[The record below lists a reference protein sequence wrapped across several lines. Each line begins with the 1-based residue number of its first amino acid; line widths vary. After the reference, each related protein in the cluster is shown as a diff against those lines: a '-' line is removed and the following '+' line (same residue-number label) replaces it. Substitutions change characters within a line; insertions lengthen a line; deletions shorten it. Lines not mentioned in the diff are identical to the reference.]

1 MKNIIE
7 KAKEIR
13 LAIFDVDGVL
23 TNGKLI
29 YGPDGLE
36 YKEFHVHDGQGIK
49 FLQSTGVEVAI
60 ITACKSKAITK
71 RMQDLG
77 IKYVY
82 QGNLDKIP
90 AFEDLKQK
98 LNLHNKQ
105 IAYIGDDL
113 PDLPLIVQAGLGI
126 TVSNAPAIMQQHATW
141 VTKAAGGCGA
151 AREMCELI
159 MQAQGTYEAI
169 INNYL
174 QRALSVDQASPES
187 TST

>member
-1 MKNIIE
+1 MKNTIE
-7 KAKEIR
+7 KAKNIR

-49 FLQSTGVEVAI
+49 FLQATGVEVAI
-60 ITACKSKAITK
+60 ITACQSKAITK

-77 IKYVY
+77 IKHVY

-98 LNLHNKQ
+98 LNLHNEQ
-105 IAYIGDDL
+105 IAYMGDDL
-113 PDLPLIVQAGLGI
+113 PDLPLILQAGLGA
-126 TVSNAPAIMQQHATW
+126 TVANAPTIIQQHAAW
-141 VTKAAGGCGA
+141 IAKAPGGYGA
-151 AREMCELI
+151 ARELCELI
-159 MQAQGTYEAI
+159 MQAQQTYDAI
-169 INNYL
+169 INSYIE
-174 QRALSVDQASPES
+174 RARPLTVNEASNS
-187 TST
+187 